1 MKERCLKNENTEETF
16 NSQDEENETYER
28 AVQRVEVTAEV
39 YSEFYKKLANS
50 YYQAQSIVLRDVD
63 LGLILI
69 DANKFKDQVISHYQK
84 LITQFNNHLAS

>member
-1 MKERCLKNENTEETF
+1 
-16 NSQDEENETYER
+16 
-28 AVQRVEVTAEV
+28 VTAEV

-69 DANKFKDQVISHYQK
+69 DANKFKDQVISHY
-84 LITQFNNHLAS
+84 